1 MFYKVDVSK
10 NISDGER
17 KFFKKMK
24 GECMVPFIILV
35 VNSCS
40 ERYKHNNFYTFE
52 YGAEY
57 GAE

>member
-1 MFYKVDVSK
+1 
-10 NISDGER
+10 
-17 KFFKKMK
+17 
-24 GECMVPFIILV
+24 MVPFIILV

-40 ERYKHNNFYTFE
+40 ERYKYNNFYIFE